1 MNSLLRFS
9 DEKMGEACDPEGR
22 MNAAVVPRVF
32 EILCRATSWL
42 FMQRVCWIFL
52 FLGFVRPA
60 VAQFEGSE
68 IGLDVVMEPGQSF
81 APGWI
86 LASPRYSGNLTYS
99 LIIDSDG
106 GVAHNALRPYEGW
119 NFDQQPTGDLTW
131 YQQFDASTV
140 GWQVLDSGLMATEV
154 VQNQVGQLDFHDV
167 EFRTDGTVLLMG
179 HENIDVTLT
188 DSVLDL
194 NDADRVVRNCILEE
208 HDAEGNLTWLWR
220 ASNHIPALWC
230 SSCNWTVPLLDA
242 YHQNSFQTQE
252 NGNILLNLRNMDMVV
267 MIDRQTD
274 EVLWRLGGPES
285 DFAFSNASDVF
296 SQQHDAQMLNDH
308 RILLFDNGLSGA
320 NGFARGVEY
329 ELDFEQ
335 GTVTLIDSWPHP
347 DGEVASSQGS
357 VQRLEDGGTLI
368 GWGSATSDVY
378 GGGMVSEFGP
388 DGELRGTVYF
398 ESNHYSYRA
407 RKVAVGALPLRSG
420 CSDLSACNYNPVE
433 VLNTSC
439 EFSGDACDDGNACT
453 ENDQIVNC
461 VCAGTAVEVD
471 PNASQCL
478 DEGAVNFNP
487 CPLSNVDD
495 GSCLFQVKFRVDVSL
510 WDSVP
515 QWVTLSLGDNEPL
528 LMSAG
533 GFGTWQADVLLGAG
547 VWGYAFAAEDVHDG
561 IERSLDLVNVGLG
574 VEAEV
579 RACLGLDGAVC
590 PGCTDPDDVAYSP
603 FSEDDELC
611 GEAGAS
617 GCTYPSAVN
626 FDPSAFFEDGTCVF
640 ETADCTED
648 INEDGLIGIA
658 DILDLLTLFGTI
670 CD

>member
-1 MNSLLRFS
+1 
-9 DEKMGEACDPEGR
+9 MGEACDPEGR

-32 EILCRATSWL
+32 EILCRGSSWTFL
-42 FMQRVCWIFL
+42 PCVCWIFL
-52 FLGFVRPA
+52 FIGLVRPA
-60 VAQFEGSE
+60 VAQVEGSE

-86 LASPRYSGNLTYS
+86 LASPRYSSNLTYS

-106 GVAHNALRPYEGW
+106 DVVHNTLRPYEGW

-131 YQQFDASTV
+131 YEQLDASSA

-194 NDADRVVRNCILEE
+194 NDAERVVRDCILEE

-220 ASNHIPALWC
+220 ASNHIPTLWC
-230 SSCNWTVPLLDA
+230 SSCNWMFPLLDA

-285 DFAFSNASDVF
+285 DFAFSDASDVF

-308 RILLFDNGLSGA
+308 RILLFDNGVSGV

-347 DGEVASSQGS
+347 DGAVASSQGS

-368 GWGSATSDVY
+368 GWGSATSDAY

-407 RKVAVGALPLRSG
+407 RKVAEGELPLRSG

-439 EFSGDACDDGNACT
+439 EFPGDACDDGNACT

-471 PNASQCL
+471 PNANQCL
-478 DEGAVNFNP
+478 DAGAVNFNP

-495 GSCLFQVKFRVDVSL
+495 GSCLFQVKFRVDASL

-547 VWGYAFAAEDVHDG
+547 LWDYAFEAEDVYDG
-561 IERSLDLVNVGLG
+561 IERSLNLINVGLG

-611 GEAGAS
+611 GEAGAT

-626 FDPSAFFEDGTCVF
+626 FDSSAFFEDGTCVF
-640 ETADCTED
+640 ETANCAQD